1 MPTAPLSIV
10 LANTALIVAL
20 GVLIS
25 FVLTLGIIKSRQL
38 SARMVAFNDILL
50 VELRD
55 LRDAI
60 GALRRQELEAIE
72 VRVEKLITEMD
83 RCLANL
89 IKSLEST

>member
-1 MPTAPLSIV
+1 
-10 LANTALIVAL
+10 
-20 GVLIS
+20 
-25 FVLTLGIIKSRQL
+25 
-38 SARMVAFNDILL
+38 MVAFNDILL